1 MIGALLAA
9 LAVAHA
15 GDTPRT
21 PRELTVE
28 TAARPWGTGVGVLLG
43 KPSGVTVAYR
53 PDHDAWLVQAAV
65 GYNPVFGSM
74 QVQADLLANYAIL
87 HLPQVPSA
95 QVPLYVGVGAVAEL
109 GEYRALGHQQG
120 GFGVRAP
127 VGITYMDRDLPLDVF
142 MEAALVVGLVPYRL
156 LDLDAAAGVRVY
168 F

>member
-1 MIGALLAA
+1 MIWPLIAM
-9 LAVAHA
+9 LAVAGGTSRA
-15 GDTPRT
+15 

-28 TAARPWGTGVGVLLG
+28 TAARPWGTGVGVLVG
-43 KPSGVTVAYR
+43 KPSGLTVAYR
-53 PDHDAWLVQAAV
+53 PDHDAWLAQAAV
-65 GYNPVFGSM
+65 GYNPVFGNV
-74 QVQADLLANYAIL
+74 QVQADFLVNYAIL

-95 QVPLYVGVGAVAEL
+95 QVPLYLGVGGVVEL
-109 GEYRALGHQQG
+109 GEYRALGHQRG

-142 MEAALVVGLVPYRL
+142 MEAALVVGLAPYRL